1 MEMQNIDKE
10 LASHELYA
18 DPERMHALFAQVR
31 REDPLHWTAAPSHP
45 PFWAV
50 TKQSD
55 IVEIGKHPDV
65 FIASPK
71 SFILDDVELRIRNEE
86 TANTNGKLV
95 RTMIH
100 MDEPD
105 HKKYRGL
112 TQSYFM
118 PASIKRLDSIIQE
131 RARALVDR
139 LLQKQGAC
147 EFCSEI
153 AVWYPLQIVMTL
165 LAVPEEDHAYL
176 LRLTQQFLAPKDPTL
191 RRDGADTNGKSAVAK
206 EYFSYFGKMLGERR
220 AAPLKEDLGS
230 LIAHATVD
238 GQPLPLMEA
247 VSYYV
252 ILATAG
258 HDTTSSSMGS
268 GLYYLLKQPG
278 EMERLRA
285 HPELMQTAVEEMFRH
300 GSPVKHFVRTA
311 TRDFELRGKTIR
323 AGEEV
328 ALFYHSANFDEEVFD
343 DPRCFRID
351 RSPNKHVGFGF
362 GIHAC
367 LGQNL
372 ARASMRAF
380 FTELLT
386 RTERIEVVGD
396 PEFIASNQVGG
407 LKTLNIRVT
416 PARAITPSHGEIAA

>member
-1 MEMQNIDKE
+1 MTISDIDAE
-10 LASHELYA
+10 LASHELYSN
-18 DPERMHALFAQVR
+18 PERMHEVFAQVR
-31 REDPLHWTAAPSHP
+31 REDPLHWTSAPGHP

-50 TKQSD
+50 TKQAD
-55 IVEIGKHPDV
+55 VIEIGKHPDI

-71 SFILDDVELRIRNEE
+71 SFLLNDVELRIRNEE
-86 TANTNGKLV
+86 TAATNGKLV

-100 MDEPD
+100 MDDPD

-118 PASIKRLDSIIQE
+118 PANIKRLDAVIQD
-131 RARALVDR
+131 RARALVGR
-139 LLQKQGAC
+139 LLDKNDDC
-147 EFCSEI
+147 EFCGEI

-165 LAVPEEDHAYL
+165 LAVPEADHAYL

-191 RRDGADTNGKSAVAK
+191 RRDDPDASGKGAVAK
-206 EYFSYFGKMLGERR
+206 EYFSYFGKMLAERR

-258 HDTTSSSMGS
+258 HDTTSSSMCS
-268 GLYYLLKQPG
+268 GLYYLLRQPG
-278 EMERLRA
+278 ELERLRA
-285 HPELMQTAVEEMFRH
+285 HPELMPTAIEEMFRH

-311 TRDFELRGKTIR
+311 TKDFELRGKTIR
-323 AGEEV
+323 AGDEV
-328 ALFYHSANFDEEVFD
+328 ALIYHAANFDEEVFEE
-343 DPRCFRID
+343 PLSFRVD

-380 FTELLT
+380 FTELLA
-386 RTERIEVVGD
+386 RTSSIELVGE

-407 LKTLNIRVT
+407 MKTLNIRAKPMVD
-416 PARAITPSHGEIAA
+416 PQCVREEAVA